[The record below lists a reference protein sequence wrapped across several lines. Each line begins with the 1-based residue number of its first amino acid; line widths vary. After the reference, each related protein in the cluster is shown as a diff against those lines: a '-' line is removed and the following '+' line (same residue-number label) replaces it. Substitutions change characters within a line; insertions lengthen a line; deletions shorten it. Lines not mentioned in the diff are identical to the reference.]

1 MDYRWVGPL
10 VIMGVQLG
18 AIVAGH
24 LVASVAAHDRAVR
37 LYSREAAV
45 RTQYPMLAAMVAL
58 TVGAVG
64 LLFAA

>member
-1 MDYRWVGPL
+1 M
-10 VIMGVQLG
+10 IVQLG

-24 LVASVAAHDRAVR
+24 LVATLAAHDRAVR
-37 LYSREAAV
+37 LYPPAV
-45 RTQYPMLAAMVAL
+45 ALRTQYPMLAAMVAL